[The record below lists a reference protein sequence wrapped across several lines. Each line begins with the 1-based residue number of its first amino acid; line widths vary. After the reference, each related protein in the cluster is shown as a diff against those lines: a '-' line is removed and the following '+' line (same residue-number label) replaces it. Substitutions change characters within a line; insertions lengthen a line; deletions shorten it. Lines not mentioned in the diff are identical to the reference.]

1 MKIIK
6 CREKSFKNHDCYN
19 KDHSICHLDF
29 DIGTEE
35 IEVLVKKC
43 DPVRLSGKKNRPKFG
58 PEQRPCFVVESLYRD
73 MEMQSTRVCKHEKEK
88 HKEVSTQSIQARNH
102 VSTPSKWAC
111 KHTTTLSMWTR
122 KHVKRAI

>member
-6 CREKSFKNHDCYN
+6 CREKSVKNHDCYN

-35 IEVLVKKC
+35 INVLVKKC
-43 DPVRLSGKKNRPKFG
+43 DPVWLSGKKNRAKFG

-73 MEMQSTRVCKHEKEK
+73 MEIAEAV
-88 HKEVSTQSIQARNH
+88 V
-102 VSTPSKWAC
+102 
-111 KHTTTLSMWTR
+111 R
-122 KHVKRAI
+122 KCSLKNEFLKIL